1 MNIII
6 AGNGKVGATLLQ
18 QLSQEGHDLTLVDMN
33 KSVLEAAVTRHDV
46 MAVQGNCAAQQVL
59 LDAGVMD
66 ADLLIAVT
74 GADEVNLLSCMTAHG
89 LNLDLHTIARIRN
102 PEYTQQSHQMR
113 DLFALSMTVNEE
125 AQAAKEMERLLKLPG
140 FLRRD
145 TFAKGKAEIVELRI
159 DEKSKLKDVSLIEMY
174 RTIKCKVLVC
184 AVLRG
189 GTAITPGGNFVLKE
203 GDRIFVTAPT
213 SELAALLK
221 NLGILTRR
229 VRSCLIGGGG
239 RISYYL
245 AQLLEKDGIH
255 VRIIEKDPERCR
267 ELSELL
273 PKADILQGDFSVRAD
288 LEEGGLLIS
297 DAFLAMS
304 GFDEMNMITALY
316 ATSCGVPQVI
326 TKLGQAGNYTLAGDL
341 SIGSIIC
348 PRELCSNEI
357 VRYVRAMENQAG
369 AATAIHTIADGR
381 VEALEFVVDEST
393 RNCGIPLKDLKL
405 KPNLLLATISKD
417 GQVEIPNGSSTIEP
431 GNSVVVVTTRGSTLQ
446 SLNDIF
452 A

>member
-89 LNLDLHTIARIRN
+89 LNPDLHTIARIRN

-255 VRIIEKDPERCR
+255 VRIIEKNPERCR

-273 PKADILQGDFSVRAD
+273 PNADILQGDFSVRAD

-446 SLNDIF
+446 NLNDIF

>member
-1 MNIII
+1 MHIII
-6 AGNGKVGATLLQ
+6 AGHGKVGITLLQ
-18 QLSQEGHDLTLVDMN
+18 QLSQEGHALTMIDMN
-33 KSVLEAAVTRHDV
+33 RTVLDGAVTRHDV

-89 LNLDLHTIARIRN
+89 LNPNLHTIARIRN
-102 PEYTQQSHQMR
+102 PEYTQQIHQMR

-159 DEKSKLKDVSLIEMY
+159 DEKSKLNGISLIEMY

-184 AVLRG
+184 AVLRN
-189 GTAITPGGNFVLKE
+189 GTAITPGGHFVLKE

-213 SELAALLK
+213 SELAILLK

-245 AQLLEKDGIH
+245 AQLLEKGGIH
-255 VRIIEKDPERCR
+255 VRIIEKNPERCR
-267 ELSELL
+267 ELAELL
-273 PKADILQGDFSVRAD
+273 PSADILQGDFSARNE
-288 LEEGGLLIS
+288 LEDGGLLIS

-304 GFDEMNMITALY
+304 GLDEMNIITALY
-316 ATSCGVPQVI
+316 ATSRGVPQVI
-326 TKLGQAGNYTLAGDL
+326 TKLGHAGNYTLAGDL
-341 SIGSIIC
+341 SIGSMIC

-357 VRYVRAMENQAG
+357 VRYVRAMENQTG
-369 AATAIHTIADGR
+369 AAISLHTIADGQVQA
-381 VEALEFVVDEST
+381 VEFAVEETT
-393 RNCGIPLKDLKL
+393 RNCGVPLKDLKL
-405 KPNLLLATISKD
+405 KSNVLLATISKN
-417 GQVEIPNGSSTIEP
+417 GQVEIPNGASTIEP
-431 GNSVVVVTTRGSTLQ
+431 GDTVVVVTTRKDTLQ
-446 SLNDIF
+446 NLNDIF

>member
-1 MNIII
+1 MHIII
-6 AGNGKVGATLLQ
+6 AGHGKVGITLLQ
-18 QLSQEGHDLTLVDMN
+18 QLSQEGHDLTLIDMN
-33 KSVLEAAVTRHDV
+33 RTVLDGAVTRHDV

-89 LNLDLHTIARIRN
+89 LNPNLHTIARIRN

-159 DEKSKLKDVSLIEMY
+159 DEKSKLNGISLIEMY

-184 AVLRG
+184 AVLRN
-189 GTAITPGGNFVLKE
+189 GTAITPGGHFVLKE

-213 SELAALLK
+213 SELAILLK

-245 AQLLEKDGIH
+245 AQLLEKGGIH
-255 VRIIEKDPERCR
+255 VRIIEKNPERCR
-267 ELSELL
+267 ELAELL
-273 PKADILQGDFSVRAD
+273 PSADILQGDFSARNE
-288 LEEGGLLIS
+288 LEDGGLLIS

-304 GFDEMNMITALY
+304 GLDEMNIITALY
-316 ATSCGVPQVI
+316 ATSRGVPQVI
-326 TKLGQAGNYTLAGDL
+326 TKLGHAGNYTLAGDL
-341 SIGSIIC
+341 SIGSMIC

-357 VRYVRAMENQAG
+357 VRYVRAMENQTG
-369 AATAIHTIADGR
+369 AAISLHTIADGQ
-381 VEALEFVVDEST
+381 VQAVEFVIEETT
-393 RNCGIPLKDLKL
+393 RNCGVALKDLQL
-405 KPNLLLATISKD
+405 KSNVLLATISKN
-417 GQVEIPNGSSTIEP
+417 GQVEIPNGASTIEP
-431 GNSVVVVTTRGSTLQ
+431 GDTVVVVTTRKDTLQ
-446 SLNDIF
+446 NLNDIF

>member
-6 AGNGKVGATLLQ
+6 AGNGKVGATLLR
-18 QLSQEGHDLTLVDMN
+18 QLSLEGHDLTLIDLN
-33 KSVLEAAVTRHDV
+33 KSVLETAIDRHDV

-74 GADEVNLLSCMTAHG
+74 GADEVNLLCCMTAHG
-89 LNLDLHTIARIRN
+89 LNQKLHTIARIRN

-159 DEKSKLKDVSLIEMY
+159 DEKSKLKDISLIEMY

-184 AVLRG
+184 AVLRN
-189 GTAITPGGNFVLKE
+189 GTAITPGGHFVLKE

-213 SELAALLK
+213 SELAVLLK

-255 VRIIEKDPERCR
+255 VRIIEKKPERCR
-267 ELSELL
+267 ELAELL
-273 PKADILQGDFSVRAD
+273 PNADILLGDFSARNE
-288 LEEGGLLIS
+288 LEDGGLLIS

-304 GFDEMNMITALY
+304 GIDEMNMITALY
-316 ATSCGVPQVI
+316 ATSRGVPQVI
-326 TKLGQAGNYTLAGDL
+326 TKLGHAGNYALAGDL
-341 SIGSIIC
+341 SIGSMIC

-357 VRYVRAMENQAG
+357 VRYVRAMENQTG
-369 AATAIHTIADGR
+369 AAISLHTIADGQVQA
-381 VEALEFVVDEST
+381 VEFAVDENT

-405 KPNLLLATISKD
+405 KSNVLLATISKG
-417 GQVEIPNGSSTIEP
+417 GQIEIPNGSSTIEP
-431 GNSVVVVTTRGSTLQ
+431 GDTVVVVTTRTDTLQ
-446 SLNDIF
+446 NLNDIF

>member
-1 MNIII
+1 MHIII
-6 AGNGKVGATLLQ
+6 AGHGKVGITLLQ
-18 QLSQEGHDLTLVDMN
+18 QLSQEGHDLTMIDMN
-33 KSVLEAAVTRHDV
+33 RTVLDEAVTRHDV

-89 LNLDLHTIARIRN
+89 LNPNLHTIARIRN
-102 PEYTQQSHQMR
+102 PEYTQQIHQMR

-159 DEKSKLKDVSLIEMY
+159 DEKSKLNGISLIEMY

-184 AVLRG
+184 AVLRN
-189 GTAITPGGNFVLKE
+189 GTAITPGGHFVLKE

-213 SELAALLK
+213 SELAILLK

-255 VRIIEKDPERCR
+255 VRIIEKNPERCR
-267 ELSELL
+267 ELAELL
-273 PKADILQGDFSVRAD
+273 PSADILQGDFSARNE
-288 LEEGGLLIS
+288 LEDGGLLIS

-304 GFDEMNMITALY
+304 GMDEMNIITALY
-316 ATSCGVPQVI
+316 ATSRGVPQVI
-326 TKLGQAGNYTLAGDL
+326 TKLGHAGNYTLAGDL
-341 SIGSIIC
+341 AIGSMIC

-357 VRYVRAMENQAG
+357 VRYVRAMENQTG
-369 AATAIHTIADGR
+369 AAISLHTIADGQVQA
-381 VEALEFVVDEST
+381 VEFAVEEST
-393 RNCGIPLKDLKL
+393 RNCGVPLKDLKL
-405 KPNLLLATISKD
+405 KSNVLLATISKN
-417 GQVEIPNGSSTIEP
+417 GQVEIPNGASTIEP
-431 GNSVVVVTTRGSTLQ
+431 GDTVVVVTTRKDTLQ
-446 SLNDIF
+446 NLNDIF

>member
-1 MNIII
+1 MHIII
-6 AGNGKVGATLLQ
+6 AGHGKVGITLLQ
-18 QLSQEGHDLTLVDMN
+18 QLSQEGHDLTMIDMN
-33 KSVLEAAVTRHDV
+33 RTVLDGAVTRHDV

-89 LNLDLHTIARIRN
+89 LNPNLHTIARIRN
-102 PEYTQQSHQMR
+102 PEYTQQIHQMR

-159 DEKSKLKDVSLIEMY
+159 DEKSKLNGISLIEMY

-184 AVLRG
+184 AVLRN
-189 GTAITPGGNFVLKE
+189 GTAITPGGHFVLKE

-213 SELAALLK
+213 SELAILLK

-245 AQLLEKDGIH
+245 AQLLEKGGIH
-255 VRIIEKDPERCR
+255 VRIIEKNPERCR
-267 ELSELL
+267 ELAELL
-273 PKADILQGDFSVRAD
+273 PSADILQGDFSARNE
-288 LEEGGLLIS
+288 LEDGGLLIS

-304 GFDEMNMITALY
+304 GLDEMNIITALY
-316 ATSCGVPQVI
+316 ATSRGVPQVI
-326 TKLGQAGNYTLAGDL
+326 TKLGHAGNYTLAGDL
-341 SIGSIIC
+341 SIGSMIC

-357 VRYVRAMENQAG
+357 VRYVRAMENQTG
-369 AATAIHTIADGR
+369 AAISLHTIADGQ
-381 VEALEFVVDEST
+381 VQAVEFVIEETT
-393 RNCGIPLKDLKL
+393 RNCGVALKDLKL
-405 KPNLLLATISKD
+405 KSNVLLATISKN
-417 GQVEIPNGSSTIEP
+417 GQVEIPNGASTIEP
-431 GNSVVVVTTRGSTLQ
+431 GDTVVVVTTRKDTLQ
-446 SLNDIF
+446 NLNDIF

>member
-1 MNIII
+1 MHIII
-6 AGNGKVGATLLQ
+6 AGHGKVGITLLQ
-18 QLSQEGHDLTLVDMN
+18 QLSQEGHDLTMIDMN
-33 KSVLEAAVTRHDV
+33 RTVLDEAVTRHDV

-89 LNLDLHTIARIRN
+89 LNPNLHTIARIRN

-159 DEKSKLKDVSLIEMY
+159 DEKSKLNGISLIEMY

-184 AVLRG
+184 AVLRN
-189 GTAITPGGNFVLKE
+189 GTAITPGGHFVLKE

-213 SELAALLK
+213 SELAILLK

-255 VRIIEKDPERCR
+255 VRIIEKNPERCR
-267 ELSELL
+267 ELAELL
-273 PKADILQGDFSVRAD
+273 PSADILQGDFSARNE
-288 LEEGGLLIS
+288 LEDGGLLIS

-304 GFDEMNMITALY
+304 GMDEMNIITALY
-316 ATSCGVPQVI
+316 ATSRGVPQVI
-326 TKLGQAGNYTLAGDL
+326 TKLGHAGNYSLAGDL
-341 SIGSIIC
+341 SIGSMIC

-357 VRYVRAMENQAG
+357 VRYVRAMENQTG
-369 AATAIHTIADGR
+369 AAISLHTIADGQVQA
-381 VEALEFVVDEST
+381 VEFAVEETT
-393 RNCGIPLKDLKL
+393 RNCGVALKDLKL
-405 KPNLLLATISKD
+405 KSNVLLATISKN
-417 GQVEIPNGSSTIEP
+417 GQVEIPNGASTIEP
-431 GNSVVVVTTRGSTLQ
+431 GDTVVVVTTRKDTLQ
-446 SLNDIF
+446 NLNDIF

>member
-1 MNIII
+1 MHIII
-6 AGNGKVGATLLQ
+6 AGHGKVGITLLQ
-18 QLSQEGHDLTLVDMN
+18 QLSQEGHDLTMIDMN
-33 KSVLEAAVTRHDV
+33 RTVLDGAVTRHDV

-89 LNLDLHTIARIRN
+89 LNPNLHTIARIRN
-102 PEYTQQSHQMR
+102 PEYTQQIHQMR

-159 DEKSKLKDVSLIEMY
+159 DEKSKLNGISLIEMY

-184 AVLRG
+184 AVLRN
-189 GTAITPGGNFVLKE
+189 GTAITPGGHFVLKE

-213 SELAALLK
+213 SELAILLK

-255 VRIIEKDPERCR
+255 VRIMEKDERR
-267 ELSELL
+267 ARMLADTL
-273 PKADILQGDFSVRAD
+273 PGTDIFQGDFSSRKE
-288 LEEGGLLIS
+288 LENAGLQGY
-297 DAFLAMS
+297 DAFLSMS
-304 GFDEMNMITALY
+304 GIDEINMVTSLY
-316 ATSCGVPQVI
+316 AASQGVRQIV
-326 TKLGQAGNYTLAGDL
+326 TKLGRPENSLLAGNL
-341 SIGSIIC
+341 SMGSIIC
-348 PRELCSNEI
+348 PRELCSNDI
-357 VRYVRAMENQAG
+357 VRYVRAMENQTG
-369 AATAIHTIADGR
+369 AAVSVHGIADGKAEA
-381 VEALEFVVDEST
+381 VEFLAEST
-393 RNCGIPLKDLKL
+393 TKHLGVPLKDLKL
-405 KPNLLLATISKD
+405 RPNVLIASISHGVD
-417 GQVEIPNGSSTIEP
+417 VEIPHGSSMIRE
-431 GNSVVVVTTRGSTLQ
+431 GDSVVVVTTERGAIDT
-446 SLNDIF
+446 LNDIF

>member
-1 MNIII
+1 MNIMI
-6 AGNGKVGATLLQ
+6 AGNGKVGATLLR
-18 QLSQEGHDLTLVDMN
+18 QLSQEGHDLTLIDLN
-33 KSVLEAAVTRHDV
+33 KSVLETAVTRHDV

-89 LNLDLHTIARIRN
+89 LNPNLHTIARIRN

-159 DEKSKLKDVSLIEMY
+159 DEKSKLKDISLIEMY

-189 GTAITPGGNFVLKE
+189 GTAITPGGHFVLKE

-213 SELAALLK
+213 SELAVLLK

-239 RISYYL
+239 RISFYL
-245 AQLLEKDGIH
+245 AQMLEQDGIH
-255 VRIIEKDPERCR
+255 VRIIERKPERCR
-267 ELSELL
+267 ELAELL
-273 PKADILQGDFSVRAD
+273 PNADILQGDFSSRGE

-304 GFDEMNMITALY
+304 GMDEMNMITALY
-316 ATSCGVPQVI
+316 ATSKGVPQVI
-326 TKLGQAGNYTLAGDL
+326 TKLGHAGNYTLAGGL
-341 SIGSIIC
+341 SIGSVIC

-357 VRYVRAMENQAG
+357 VRYVRAMENQTG
-369 AATAIHTIADGR
+369 AAISIHTIADGQ
-381 VEALEFVVDEST
+381 VEAVEFAVDEHT
-393 RNCGIPLKDLKL
+393 RNCGIALKDLKL
-405 KPNLLLATISKD
+405 KSNLLLATISRD
-417 GQVEIPNGSSTIEP
+417 GQVEIPNGVSTIEP
-431 GNSVVVVTTRGSTLQ
+431 GDTVVVVTTRGDSLQ
-446 SLNDIF
+446 NLNDIF

>member
-1 MNIII
+1 MHIII
-6 AGNGKVGATLLQ
+6 AGHGKVGITLLQ
-18 QLSQEGHDLTLVDMN
+18 QLSQEGHDLTLIDMN
-33 KSVLEAAVTRHDV
+33 RTVLDGAVTRHDV

-89 LNLDLHTIARIRN
+89 LNPNLHTIARIRN
-102 PEYTQQSHQMR
+102 PEYTQQIHQMR

-159 DEKSKLKDVSLIEMY
+159 DEKSKLNGISLIEMY

-184 AVLRG
+184 AVLRN
-189 GTAITPGGNFVLKE
+189 GTAITPGGHFVLKE

-213 SELAALLK
+213 SELAILLK

-245 AQLLEKDGIH
+245 AQLLEKGGIH
-255 VRIIEKDPERCR
+255 VRIIEKNPERCR
-267 ELSELL
+267 ELAELL
-273 PKADILQGDFSVRAD
+273 PSADILQGDFSARNE
-288 LEEGGLLIS
+288 LEDGGLLIS

-304 GFDEMNMITALY
+304 GLDEMNIITALY
-316 ATSCGVPQVI
+316 ATSRGVPQVI
-326 TKLGQAGNYTLAGDL
+326 TKLGHAGNYTLAGDL
-341 SIGSIIC
+341 SIGSMIC

-357 VRYVRAMENQAG
+357 VRYVRAMENQTG
-369 AATAIHTIADGR
+369 AAISLHTIADGQ
-381 VEALEFVVDEST
+381 VQAVEFVIEETT
-393 RNCGIPLKDLKL
+393 RNCGVALKDLKL
-405 KPNLLLATISKD
+405 KSIVLLATISKN
-417 GQVEIPNGSSTIEP
+417 GQVEIPNGASTIEP
-431 GNSVVVVTTRGSTLQ
+431 GDTVVVVTTRKDTLQ
-446 SLNDIF
+446 N
-452 A
+452 

>member
-1 MNIII
+1 MHIII
-6 AGNGKVGATLLQ
+6 AGHGKVGITLLQ
-18 QLSQEGHDLTLVDMN
+18 QLSQEGHDLTLIDMN
-33 KSVLEAAVTRHDV
+33 RTVLDGAVTRHDV
-46 MAVQGNCAAQQVL
+46 MAVQGNCAAQRVL

-89 LNLDLHTIARIRN
+89 LNPNLHTIARIRN
-102 PEYTQQSHQMR
+102 PEYTQQIHQMR

-159 DEKSKLKDVSLIEMY
+159 DEKSKLNGISLIEMY

-184 AVLRG
+184 AVLRN
-189 GTAITPGGNFVLKE
+189 GTAITPGGHFVLKE

-213 SELAALLK
+213 SELAILLK

-245 AQLLEKDGIH
+245 AQLLEKGGIH
-255 VRIIEKDPERCR
+255 VRIIEKNPERCR
-267 ELSELL
+267 ELAELL
-273 PKADILQGDFSVRAD
+273 PSADILQGDFSARNE
-288 LEEGGLLIS
+288 LEDGGLLIS

-304 GFDEMNMITALY
+304 GLDEMNIITALY
-316 ATSCGVPQVI
+316 ATSRGVPQVI
-326 TKLGQAGNYTLAGDL
+326 TKLGHAGNYTLAGDL
-341 SIGSIIC
+341 SIGSMIC

-357 VRYVRAMENQAG
+357 VRYVRAMENQTG
-369 AATAIHTIADGR
+369 AAISLHTIADGQVQA
-381 VEALEFVVDEST
+381 VEFAVEETT
-393 RNCGIPLKDLKL
+393 RNCGVALKDLKL
-405 KPNLLLATISKD
+405 KSNVLLATISKN
-417 GQVEIPNGSSTIEP
+417 GQVEIPNGASTIEP
-431 GNSVVVVTTRGSTLQ
+431 GDTVVVVTTRKDTLQ
-446 SLNDIF
+446 NLNDIF

>member
-1 MNIII
+1 MHIII
-6 AGNGKVGATLLQ
+6 AGHGKVGITLLQ
-18 QLSQEGHDLTLVDMN
+18 QLSQEGHDLTLIDMN
-33 KSVLEAAVTRHDV
+33 RTVLDGAVTRHDV

-89 LNLDLHTIARIRN
+89 LNPNLHTIARIRN
-102 PEYTQQSHQMR
+102 PEYTQQIHQMR

-159 DEKSKLKDVSLIEMY
+159 DEKSKLNGISLIEMY

-184 AVLRG
+184 AVLRN
-189 GTAITPGGNFVLKE
+189 GTAITPGGHFVLKE

-213 SELAALLK
+213 SELAILLK

-245 AQLLEKDGIH
+245 AQLLEKGGIH
-255 VRIIEKDPERCR
+255 VRIIEKNPERCR
-267 ELSELL
+267 ELAELL
-273 PKADILQGDFSVRAD
+273 PSADILQGDFSA
-288 LEEGGLLIS
+288 
-297 DAFLAMS
+297 
-304 GFDEMNMITALY
+304 
-316 ATSCGVPQVI
+316 
-326 TKLGQAGNYTLAGDL
+326 
-341 SIGSIIC
+341 
-348 PRELCSNEI
+348 
-357 VRYVRAMENQAG
+357 
-369 AATAIHTIADGR
+369 
-381 VEALEFVVDEST
+381 
-393 RNCGIPLKDLKL
+393 RN
-405 KPNLLLATISKD
+405 
-417 GQVEIPNGSSTIEP
+417 
-431 GNSVVVVTTRGSTLQ
+431 
-446 SLNDIF
+446 
-452 A
+452 